1 MYDASPR
8 PGICTG
14 KLILV
19 WGVYGCAMASLAAA
33 VRAAGG
39 SDLVAWGLALGAGF
53 ALAVLLGEV

>member
-14 KLILV
+14 KLILI
-19 WGVYGCAMASLAAA
+19 WGVYGCAMASLTAA

-39 SDLVAWGLALGAGF
+39 SDLAAWGLALGAGF
-53 ALAVLLGEV
+53 ALAFLLGEA